1 MPVLPNPRHERFAQE
16 LVKGA
21 SQIAAYAA
29 AGYKADRGA
38 ACNLSAK
45 PYISQRVAE
54 LQGMAAARVVQK
66 IAVIDKG
73 YVLQQAHRMYE
84 ASANAAIPEDGFD
97 PKAAAVAARFLDQV
111 GRHVDVQAFKDT
123 SDINVHITVDQAIS
137 RLAALD
143 VPEAIEGEYEVI
155 PE

>member
-1 MPVLPNPRHERFAQE
+1 MPPISNPRYERMAQE
-16 LVKGA
+16 LFKGA
-21 SQIAAYAA
+21 KAIDAHETAGFSRNSGNAARLN
-29 AGYKADRGA
+29 GLECIQK
-38 ACNLSAK
+38 
-45 PYISQRVAE
+45 RVAE
-54 LQGMAAARVVQK
+54 LQAQAATK
-66 IAVIDKG
+66 IVSKAAVIDKS